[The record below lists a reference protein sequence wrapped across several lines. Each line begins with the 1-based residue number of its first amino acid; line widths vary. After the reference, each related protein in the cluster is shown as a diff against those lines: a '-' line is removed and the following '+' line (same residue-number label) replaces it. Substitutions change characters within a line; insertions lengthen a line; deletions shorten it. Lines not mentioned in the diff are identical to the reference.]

1 MYCKPYHKQDRKADD
16 KTCQPNFVHSLVN
29 SIFTAYP
36 QGGGGEMKRGN
47 GEGTVYF
54 DRTKNRWIAKVTV
67 GYDKDGRA
75 VRRSRTAKTKEEAVK
90 KKTELLKTHWT
101 AAALDADKL
110 TVAEYLTLWLD
121 TYKVGQVRET
131 TLVQYRTQASKIA
144 AQVGGLRLA
153 ALSPLHVRA
162 IAKDKGRNTLKLLK
176 GALRQAVIDGLL
188 EKNPADGVR
197 APKANC
203 RVCAARL
210 EDVLR
215 VIEAARQEKPALS
228 LILSIALYTGM
239 RAGEICAL
247 RWSDIDGTRCTVRRT
262 TVRFGGHTQVSPPK
276 TRRSLRTIE
285 LPESL
290 VAEIKSYRMQMVKDA
305 LKDGAP
311 VPDALF
317 QCRTGNFHTSATI
330 GAALR
335 YFCMKLGVP
344 VIRMHQIRHLH
355 APMLFAAGRHPK
367 DIQER
372 LGHASVAIT
381 MDTYTEYIPSRDKD
395 IADYLEA
402 LYRNQRETNTGKA

>member
-1 MYCKPYHKQDRKADD
+1 
-16 KTCQPNFVHSLVN
+16 
-29 SIFTAYP
+29 
-36 QGGGGEMKRGN
+36 MKRGN

-54 DRTKNRWIAKVTV
+54 DKTKNRWIAKVTV

-131 TLVQYRTQASKIA
+131 TLMQYRRLIRKIV
-144 AQVGGLRLA
+144 AQFGGLRLA
-153 ALSPLHVRA
+153 ALSPLHVRT
-162 IAKDKGRNTLKLLK
+162 IAQGTAGESALQLIKS
-176 GALRQAVIDGLL
+176 ALRQAVIDDILL
-188 EKNPADGVR
+188 KNPADGIR
-197 APKANC
+197 ATK
-203 RVCAARL
+203 RQRHVQAARL
-210 EDVLR
+210 EDVQR
-215 VIEAARQEKPALS
+215 VIEAARERKPFLA

-239 RAGEICAL
+239 RVGEICGL
-247 RWSDIDGTRCTVRRT
+247 YWSDIDGTRVTIRRT
-262 TVRFGGHTQVSPPK
+262 TVYFGERVQTSLPK

-290 VAEIKSYRMQMVKDA
+290 AAEIKSYRVQEVERA
-305 LKDGAP
+305 LKNGVP
-311 VPDALF
+311 VADALF
-317 QCRTGNFHTSATI
+317 RRSDGGLYASSTI
-330 GAALR
+330 NGILTR
-335 YFCMKLGVP
+335 FCARCGVP
-344 VIRMHQIRHLH
+344 AFHMHQIRHLH
-355 APMLFAAGRHPK
+355 ATMLFAAGRHPK

-395 IADYLEA
+395 IADYLET
-402 LYRNQRETNTGKA
+402 LYRNQPETNASDT